1 MLIYIVL
8 HSTKFEQKATPEV
21 KSRVHLAVIV
31 AVILAVNSLFDI
43 TLLHSV
49 AMPVAPLRRF
59 TLCCGSIR
67 TIRQLH
73 RSVYY
78 VHSDGSHFAVELNI
92 T

>member
-49 AMPVAPLRRF
+49 AMPAQSQAV
-59 TLCCGSIR
+59 TLAGAMY
-67 TIRQLH
+67 TAT
-73 RSVYY
+73 
-78 VHSDGSHFAVELNI
+78 VHTLLWSQRWHTSWWVLGVGVFAR
-92 T
+92 